1 MCGANRMARAS
12 NSERPGVPRYIGGT
26 SNVRAESAR
35 WTLDYRELFPVFI
48 LSRQS
53 IGLLVIVVLLPTSN
67 RGLSQAV
74 IKDSFKRS

>member
-1 MCGANRMARAS
+1 M
-12 NSERPGVPRYIGGT
+12 PRYIGGT
-26 SNVRAESAR
+26 SNVRAERAR
-35 WTLDYRELFPVFI
+35 WTLGYRELFPVFI